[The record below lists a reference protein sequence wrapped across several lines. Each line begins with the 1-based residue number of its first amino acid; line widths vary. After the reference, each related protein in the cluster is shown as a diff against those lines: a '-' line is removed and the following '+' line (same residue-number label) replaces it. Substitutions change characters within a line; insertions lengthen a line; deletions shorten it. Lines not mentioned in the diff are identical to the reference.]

1 MAATTTSCSTA
12 ILAEKKHS
20 ADLALI
26 ASRFS
31 QALSQESSTSKCW
44 LSPKVETW
52 NFTKNK
58 LLKLVNF
65 WLRACYLADQ
75 FWIRWTREYVHSLQ
89 VRQKWMKLE
98 KNFKVNDVV
107 LLYDEHIPRSKWK
120 MTRIVEEYPDSY
132 NKVRQVLVLYG
143 HQRQNYAG
151 YYLKGNAC
159 TQARVVSGYDANV
172 FCLRIVF
179 SANLETNALNS

>member
-1 MAATTTSCSTA
+1 MLT
-12 ILAEKKHS
+12 L
-20 ADLALI
+20 LL
-26 ASRFS
+26 FV
-31 QALSQESSTSKCW
+31 W
-44 LSPKVETW
+44 LPPPYQ
-52 NFTKNK
+52 
-58 LLKLVNF
+58 NF

-75 FWIRWTREYVHSLQ
+75 FWIRWTREYLHSLQ

-107 LLYDEHIPRSKWK
+107 LIYDEHIPHSKWK
-120 MTRIVEEYPDSY
+120 MARIVEEYPDSY
-132 NKVRQVLVLYG
+132 NRVRQVLVLYG
-143 HQRQNYAG
+143 DQRQNYAG